1 MIEYQVI
8 TEVNKNGF
16 GMVVDHLWKSKPCGT
31 LFQAMWNFVI
41 LHVDKSVH
49 ILKASLEGKLL

>member
-31 LFQAMWNFVI
+31 LSSYMLINQFI
-41 LHVDKSVH
+41 Y
-49 ILKASLEGKLL
+49 